1 MRNFSSTRPAISS
14 DTLPAMPHLRD
25 LIALLEDWYPPATA
39 AEWDAV
45 GLVWGD
51 PESPV
56 DKVMFAVDPAP
67 TVADE
72 AVAWGADLLV
82 VHHPLFLRPVHG
94 VPRIDP
100 KGRVIG
106 TLADAGC
113 ALFTAHTNAD
123 QAPGGVSESLAQ
135 ALGLIDLEPILPGT
149 REMAGTGRVGR
160 VPETT
165 LGAFAAFVADTLP
178 LTHAGLRV
186 AGDPERVVRRVAV
199 CGGSG
204 DFLLDQL
211 VTADIDVYVTSDL
224 RHHRAAEFM
233 EHGGPA
239 LIDVPHWAAEWTW
252 LPVVAGRVA
261 ANVGTGM
268 GDSVETR
275 VSLTPTDPWTF
286 RI

>member
-1 MRNFSSTRPAISS
+1 MRQ
-14 DTLPAMPHLRD
+14 LREV
-25 LIALLEDWYPPATA
+25 IALLDDWFPAATA
-39 AEWDAV
+39 ADWDAV

-56 DKVMFAVDPAP
+56 HRVLFAVDPSP
-67 TVADE
+67 
-72 AVAWGADLLV
+72 AVAREAAEWGADVLV

-94 VPRIDP
+94 LPRTDP

-113 ALFTAHTNAD
+113 ALYTAHTNAD
-123 QAPGGVSESLAQ
+123 QASGGVSESLAL
-135 ALGLIDLEPILPGT
+135 ALGLTDLEPILPGSS
-149 REMAGTGRVGR
+149 EPTGQGRLGR

-165 LGAFAAFVADTLP
+165 LAAFAAIVAARLP
-178 LTHAGLRV
+178 PTAAGLRI
-186 AGDPERVVRRVAV
+186 AGDPDRPVRRVAV

-211 VTADIDVYVTSDL
+211 VATEVDVYVTSDL
-224 RHHRAAEFM
+224 RHHRATEFL

-239 LIDVPHWAAEWTW
+239 LIDVSHWAAEWTW
-252 LPVVAGRVA
+252 LPVVADRLSKA
-261 ANVGTGM
+261 TGAGM
-268 GDSVETR
+268 SDSVETR
-275 VSLTPTDPWTF
+275 VSLTPTDPWSF